1 MVVRFSSG
9 DEAILVDRC
18 EVGHFAGH
26 TICCSYRFA
35 TVMSYTKTNCSNSYR
50 PTNPSPNN
58 ETNAFQKD
66 TVRFWSELHTVTILS
81 TRGKKALYRVT
92 RGQTTSVLRL
102 HSLQYSTSSA
112 WVFPYQLPPAV
123 RVQYAVGPNSRGKLR
138 SLMLIG
144 LPV

>member
-50 PTNPSPNN
+50 PT
-58 ETNAFQKD
+58 TRRTHFKRM
-66 TVRFWSELHTVTILS
+66 RFWSELHTVTILS

-123 RVQYAVGPNSRGKLR
+123 RVQYAVGPNSRGKHR